1 MIRKYICFSS
11 LFVFKVASFYETFP
25 TKREIKTVEG
35 DSFSQMFLMRDKRKM
50 DKGTCRQQLKA
61 NFFWD
66 ALASLEVTVSC
77 IMVGQSQSST
87 VGQLLP
93 ATVSI
98 NCQQVATVGISNSPL
113 KSAAVCI
120 NHQQHSGCCTQQQS
134 EAAKKAVS
142 ITQPS
147 SSISEHLFHWRIL
160 QLLELVLYPRKVH
173 PKTTFLDCHMILYI
187 LGLASDISRSRM
199 FN

>member
-66 ALASLEVTVSC
+66 ALASLEVTVSA

-113 KSAAVCI
+113 KSAAVGI

-134 EAAKKAVS
+134 EAGWDGGALGGEGGEREADNQRIRTCSSAFRWLAGVLVRCRALLVVS
-142 ITQPS
+142 
-147 SSISEHLFHWRIL
+147 WW
-160 QLLELVLYPRKVH
+160 
-173 PKTTFLDCHMILYI
+173 M
-187 LGLASDISRSRM
+187 
-199 FN
+199 